1 MTLSDIVHT
10 SLGESGAPLPLRDL
24 GPGMS
29 TVASFSPPTNT
40 FATGCHAAL
49 VEVDPRTCKV
59 TILKYVAVED
69 FGTMIN
75 PMIVDGQVIGGVGLG
90 VGNSFFEK
98 AVYDDNGQ
106 ILTGT
111 FMDYLVATTMDV
123 PHVHIDYLATP
134 SPLNPLGMK
143 GAGQGGTIPVPA
155 ALSAAVE
162 DALRDYGLRLRHVPF
177 SESDIFAA
185 LQAARTGAAA

>member
-1 MTLSDIVHT
+1 AGTLLQASPDDLTLEDGFVTRKDGGQLGRAMSLADIVHT
-10 SLGESGAPLPLRDL
+10 SLGESGAPLPLREL

-29 TVASFSPPTNT
+29 TVASLALPTNS

-59 TILKYVAVED
+59 HILKYVAVED

-75 PMIVDGQVIGGVGLG
+75 PMLVDGQVIGGVGLG
-90 VGNSFFEK
+90 IGNSFFEK
-98 AVYDDNGQ
+98 AVYDDSGQ

-123 PHVHIDYLATP
+123 PH
-134 SPLNPLGMK
+134 
-143 GAGQGGTIPVPA
+143 
-155 ALSAAVE
+155 
-162 DALRDYGLRLRHVPF
+162 
-177 SESDIFAA
+177 
-185 LQAARTGAAA
+185 